1 MRVQEILISH
11 HSHTD
16 IGYTHE
22 QPVLWELQARYIE
35 QAMDLIEETM
45 DWPEG
50 ARLKWTCEVT
60 APVLYWLKAAKS
72 RDVERFAEHARAG
85 YIEVTALFCNLTPL
99 CNLEELH
106 RLLLPVARL
115 RRELGIP
122 VRTAMNSD
130 VNGLPW
136 PLVDL
141 LLDSGITGVTMAIN
155 EHMGG
160 APLERPLAFW
170 WVGPSGRK
178 ILAYNGLHYGFLQ
191 LYGLGEDPVQEAHA
205 RIIEWLESHP
215 VANRMPVLYV
225 QNTRRDHWD
234 NNGPSEKLAPFVRE
248 WNEAGLMPRLRLV
261 TPVEAMERLA
271 ALPAG
276 MIQEVRGDW
285 HDYWNFG
292 AGSSVEPLRINRR
305 SRRYLYDA
313 EAIAALH
320 KAHTVRDRELVH
332 EAWTDLM
339 LFDEHTWGAWNSV
352 REPDTELARAQ
363 WAFKE
368 HYANRAAALSQF
380 VRRRAIANWA
390 AQVSSPHE
398 TPAVLVYNPYPVTI
412 ERRLRI
418 PQDWR
423 SRELPTSLAHQHRYD
438 EPWRRE
444 APFLVTK
451 PIRIP
456 ALGWCVVPIE
466 EGTEAGDDGA
476 NGAKSEAG
484 GAGAPAS
491 QAPGFQISAFRWDP
505 ETLTLTTPEYEIRL
519 DPSRQGIVSWKDV
532 KTGRQFVDASAGYRF
547 GQVIYERSTAPQ
559 PWRELWPG
567 RWNPDWPAMRIAGV
581 PASPVR
587 LSREPGS
594 IVLSQEVSIPEF
606 PQITWRLR
614 VADDQPGIGIEI
626 AGSFPDR
633 AMPEAL
639 YLCFPLASD
648 YTEERNHNAP
658 AQTGR
663 GPNWQAWYTT
673 AGLPVLYDREQL
685 PGSCR
690 DYITTDTWAYMEPGG
705 AGFGMQLICPDNPL
719 LTFGGFHFGKRLLAV
734 PEDAP
739 AWIIA
744 WVSNTYWQTNFRPKQ
759 PGPFRQRYAL
769 VPHDA
774 GASVGPLNAA
784 ADRILCEPVL
794 HPIPRSQQGAAASE
808 GQALKMTLGETRLV
822 SLSPAE
828 DDEGIVLRLFNPTEA
843 AQAVTIAPASLRIER
858 AWLCTPVEERRE
870 ELDLTGGSLSLT
882 IPPRSPR
889 CVMLKVSER
898 GAPAPTG
905 DHPGP

>member
-225 QNTRRDHWD
+225 QNTRRDHRD

-292 AGSSVEPLRINRR
+292 AGSSVSR
-305 SRRYLYDA
+305 SGSTA
-313 EAIAALH
+313 
-320 KAHTVRDRELVH
+320 
-332 EAWTDLM
+332 
-339 LFDEHTWGAWNSV
+339 G
-352 REPDTELARAQ
+352 
-363 WAFKE
+363 
-368 HYANRAAALSQF
+368 AAATCTTRKRSQPCT
-380 VRRRAIANWA
+380 RRTRCGTG
-390 AQVSSPHE
+390 SSSTRRGPISCSLTS
-398 TPAVLVYNPYPVTI
+398 TPG
-412 ERRLRI
+412 
-418 PQDWR
+418 
-423 SRELPTSLAHQHRYD
+423 
-438 EPWRRE
+438 
-444 APFLVTK
+444 
-451 PIRIP
+451 
-456 ALGWCVVPIE
+456 ALG
-466 EGTEAGDDGA
+466 T
-476 NGAKSEAG
+476 
-484 GAGAPAS
+484 AS
-491 QAPGFQISAFRWDP
+491 TSP
-505 ETLTLTTPEYEIRL
+505 TP
-519 DPSRQGIVSWKDV
+519 S
-532 KTGRQFVDASAGYRF
+532 
-547 GQVIYERSTAPQ
+547 
-559 PWRELWPG
+559 WPG
-567 RWNPDWPAMRIAGV
+567 LNG
-581 PASPVR
+581 R
-587 LSREPGS
+587 LKN
-594 IVLSQEVSIPEF
+594 
-606 PQITWRLR
+606 T
-614 VADDQPGIGIEI
+614 
-626 AGSFPDR
+626 
-633 AMPEAL
+633 
-639 YLCFPLASD
+639 
-648 YTEERNHNAP
+648 T
-658 AQTGR
+658 QTGR
-663 GPNWQAWYTT
+663 P
-673 AGLPVLYDREQL
+673 R
-685 PGSCR
+685 S
-690 DYITTDTWAYMEPGG
+690 
-705 AGFGMQLICPDNPL
+705 
-719 LTFGGFHFGKRLLAV
+719 
-734 PEDAP
+734 
-739 AWIIA
+739 
-744 WVSNTYWQTNFRPKQ
+744 
-759 PGPFRQRYAL
+759 
-769 VPHDA
+769 
-774 GASVGPLNAA
+774 ASLCAA
-784 ADRILCEPVL
+784 APL
-794 HPIPRSQQGAAASE
+794 
-808 GQALKMTLGETRLV
+808 
-822 SLSPAE
+822 
-828 DDEGIVLRLFNPTEA
+828 
-843 AQAVTIAPASLRIER
+843 
-858 AWLCTPVEERRE
+858 
-870 ELDLTGGSLSLT
+870 
-882 IPPRSPR
+882 
-889 CVMLKVSER
+889 
-898 GAPAPTG
+898 PTG
-905 DHPGP
+905 QRK